1 MTNRDES
8 PTTARRIDSFDLL
21 RGVAVLLMMEQH
33 LGVWLWRGPAPGHR
47 ITDYPVLLGINI
59 LGGGAAPA
67 FLMLAG
73 VGAALFL
80 GRAERSSLR
89 AARRVLGT
97 RGVTILL
104 FGYLL
109 SLLTPSWFTLRSWY
123 VLHLI
128 GLSQLVIA
136 LFGRRGVL
144 LATVCVAVLAA
155 TPWVQGLLGTPA
167 HLTNL
172 RMTGAD
178 PMSTTGGVLRGGH
191 LRLALAEGQFPILPW
206 FAIFGWGAIC
216 GAVVPQTRAPRR
228 LAVWGG
234 VLALVGGAMVV
245 SYHVLRLPLALS
257 HPRIFKLNIPFF
269 PCTPAFI
276 LLMGGALA
284 VVMAALLARERK
296 AGLRWAGP
304 LCSLGRC
311 SLSALIVH
319 VVVFRELV
327 RPLGLWQACD
337 VTTASA
343 ILLGTLVG
351 SMWIAHRWRRIQ
363 FRYGAEWLLR
373 RAVPSES
380 PPASTSRRP
389 PSPTTDKRAGAN

>member
-136 LFGRRGVL
+136 LF
-144 LATVCVAVLAA
+144 
-155 TPWVQGLLGTPA
+155 
-167 HLTNL
+167 
-172 RMTGAD
+172 
-178 PMSTTGGVLRGGH
+178 
-191 LRLALAEGQFPILPW
+191 
-206 FAIFGWGAIC
+206 
-216 GAVVPQTRAPRR
+216 
-228 LAVWGG
+228 
-234 VLALVGGAMVV
+234 
-245 SYHVLRLPLALS
+245 
-257 HPRIFKLNIPFF
+257 
-269 PCTPAFI
+269 
-276 LLMGGALA
+276 
-284 VVMAALLARERK
+284 
-296 AGLRWAGP
+296 
-304 LCSLGRC
+304 
-311 SLSALIVH
+311 
-319 VVVFRELV
+319 
-327 RPLGLWQACD
+327 
-337 VTTASA
+337 
-343 ILLGTLVG
+343 
-351 SMWIAHRWRRIQ
+351 
-363 FRYGAEWLLR
+363 
-373 RAVPSES
+373 
-380 PPASTSRRP
+380 
-389 PSPTTDKRAGAN
+389 